1 MDGELQ
7 SGWRVLSPDQRSLAL
22 QKTPPRFIE
31 VVSYLSAT
39 NLCCCKVHPKL
50 LTKALME
57 ASEAEVVVARVVG
70 GQVDE
75 GRVKGVEL
83 EDGRVLACDLAV
95 LCMGP
100 WTGEIHLKYLLF
112 NEMTIP
118 RARTGL
124 VGSPWRWHWRKPGP
138 QVDIFKGRSPQV
150 ELEYSLEN
158 IFQCDLPAATL
169 PYD

>member
-1 MDGELQ
+1 
-7 SGWRVLSPDQRSLAL
+7 
-22 QKTPPRFIE
+22 
-31 VVSYLSAT
+31 
-39 NLCCCKVHPKL
+39 
-50 LTKALME
+50 ME

-118 RARTGL
+118 RA
-124 VGSPWRWHWRKPGP
+124 
-138 QVDIFKGRSPQV
+138 SPQQE
-150 ELEYSLEN
+150 ELEWQNMFTEEKFSV
-158 IFQCDLPAATL
+158 
-169 PYD
+169 

>member
-7 SGWRVLSPDQRSLAL
+7 SGWRVLFQDQRSLAL
-22 QKTPPRFIE
+22 QKTPPRFI
-31 VVSYLSAT
+31 SYLSTT

-95 LCMGP
+95 LAWG
-100 WTGEIHLKYLLF
+100 L
-112 NEMTIP
+112 
-118 RARTGL
+118 GL
-124 VGSPWRWHWRKPGP
+124 V
-138 QVDIFKGRSPQV
+138 RSI
-150 ELEYSLEN
+150 SN
-158 IFQCDLPAATL
+158 ICF
-169 PYD
+169 

>member
-1 MDGELQ
+1 
-7 SGWRVLSPDQRSLAL
+7 
-22 QKTPPRFIE
+22 
-31 VVSYLSAT
+31 
-39 NLCCCKVHPKL
+39 
-50 LTKALME
+50 ME

-138 QVDIFKGRSPQV
+138 QVYIFKGRIPQVDIFKGRSPQQE
-150 ELEYSLEN
+150 ELEWQNMFTGEKFSV
-158 IFQCDLPAATL
+158 
-169 PYD
+169 

>member
-1 MDGELQ
+1 
-7 SGWRVLSPDQRSLAL
+7 
-22 QKTPPRFIE
+22 
-31 VVSYLSAT
+31 
-39 NLCCCKVHPKL
+39 
-50 LTKALME
+50 ME

-138 QVDIFKGRSPQV
+138 QVDIFKGGSPQV

-158 IFQCDLPAATL
+158 IFQCDLPAATI